1 MVWQMPCLKT
11 SLLNKSRAKLL
22 RDRFHRLTALLL
34 THLCSAV
41 GLFESH
47 QRLLELI
54 DSLFQGVDLRWGPD
68 CKTLHGVPFT
78 MA

>member
-1 MVWQMPCLKT
+1 MAWQMPCLKT
-11 SLLNKSRAKLL
+11 SLLDKSCTKLL

-34 THLCSAV
+34 THPRSAV

-47 QRLLELI
+47 ERLLEFADL
-54 DSLFQGVDLRWGPD
+54 LVQGLVRNADAEA
-68 CKTLHGVPFT
+68 LHGVPFT

>member
-34 THLCSAV
+34 AHLCSAV

-47 QRLLELI
+47 ERFLELI
-54 DSLFQGVDLRWGPD
+54 DSLL
-68 CKTLHGVPFT
+68 
-78 MA
+78 